1 MVTASETP
9 LSIGRV
15 SLRVHDLSG
24 VADFYQRVV
33 GLHLLEAD
41 GEQVTL
47 GNGRETLLTLIHD
60 PAARRASPQ
69 EAGLFHTAFL
79 LPTRA
84 DLGIW
89 LRHASGLGLR
99 LDGAADHL
107 VSEAVYLRD
116 PEGNG
121 IEVYRDRPSEH
132 WSWQSGRVVMR
143 NEPLDFTGV
152 LAEGEGGTWAGVPA
166 DSSVGHVHLQVGAL
180 EPAERFYRETL
191 GMDVT
196 CRFPGAVFY
205 SSGGY
210 HHHLATNIWNSR
222 GAGLRSAPVT
232 GLAEVEILRNEL
244 ANLAAVARDVIQFE
258 DPWGTVLS
266 VRSACQLTPSAGL

>member
-1 MVTASETP
+1 MVTASGTP
-9 LSIGRV
+9 LCIGRV
-15 SLRVHDLSG
+15 SLRVHDLPG

-33 GLHLLEAD
+33 GLHRQEAD

-47 GNGRETLLTLIHD
+47 GNGRDPLLTLIRD
-60 PAARRASPQ
+60 PAARRASPR

-84 DLGIW
+84 DLGVW
-89 LRHASGLGLR
+89 LRHASDLGLR

-121 IEVYRDRPSEH
+121 IELYRDRPSEQ
-132 WSWQSGRVVMR
+132 WSWQAGRVAMR
-143 NEPLDFTGV
+143 NEPLDFEGI
-152 LAEGEGGTWAGVPA
+152 LAEGEAGTWAGVPVDA
-166 DSSVGHVHLQVGAL
+166 CVGHVHLQVGAL
-180 EPAERFYRETL
+180 EPAERFYREAL
-191 GMDVT
+191 GLVVT

-205 SSGGY
+205 ASGGY

-222 GAGLRSAPVT
+222 GAGVRSSPVT
-232 GLAEVEILRNEL
+232 GLAEVEILRN
-244 ANLAAVARDVIQFE
+244 APADLAAAAGDVTEII
-258 DPWGTVLS
+258 DPWGS
-266 VRSACQLTPSAGL
+266 VFSLRSACRPPPPAEI

>member
-1 MVTASETP
+1 MVTASGTP

-15 SLRVHDLSG
+15 SLRVNDLAS

-33 GLHLLEAD
+33 GLHRHDAD
-41 GEQVTL
+41 GEQITL
-47 GNGRETLLTLIHD
+47 GNGHKPLLTLIRD
-60 PAARRASPQ
+60 ASARRASPR

-84 DLGIW
+84 DLGGW
-89 LRHASGLGLR
+89 LRHAADFGLR

-107 VSEAVYLRD
+107 VSEAVYLHD

-121 IEVYRDRPSEH
+121 IEVYRDRPSEQ
-132 WSWQSGRVVMR
+132 WPWQAGGVAMR
-143 NEPLDFTGV
+143 NEPLDFDGI
-152 LAEGEGGTWAGVPA
+152 LAVRETSVWAGVPSDA
-166 DSSVGHVHLQVGAL
+166 LVGHVHLKVGAL

-191 GMDVT
+191 GLDVT

-222 GAGLRSAPVT
+222 GAGVRSDPLT
-232 GLAEVEILRNEL
+232 GLAEVEILRN
-244 ANLAAVARDVIQFE
+244 AQGQGVPSSAGDGAQFT

-266 VRSACQLTPSAGL
+266 VRNA